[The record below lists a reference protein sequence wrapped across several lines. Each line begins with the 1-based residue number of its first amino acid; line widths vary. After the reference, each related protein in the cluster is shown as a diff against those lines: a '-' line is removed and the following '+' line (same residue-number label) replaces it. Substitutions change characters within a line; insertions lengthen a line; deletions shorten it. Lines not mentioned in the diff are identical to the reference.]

1 MSSMPRTK
9 ANRKTKRAPKRSP
22 FACPILEDT
31 NLELA
36 MLIVEDD
43 AGSYEPLGVVAT
55 LNEAREIAE
64 DDFRRRTKELER
76 GGTPLAPALYRVF
89 ARGIDGGYH
98 EATRFS
104 L

>member
-1 MSSMPRTK
+1 MSSMQRTRT
-9 ANRKTKRAPKRSP
+9 NRKTNRAPKNSP
-22 FACPILEDT
+22 FACPILDDT

-43 AGSYEPLGVVAT
+43 AGNYEPLGVVV
-55 LNEAREIAE
+55 NIREAREIAE
-64 DDFRRRTKELER
+64 DDFRRRVRELER

-98 EATRFS
+98 EAARFS